1 MAEVKA
7 RVRVIQAFYFVVLS
21 TSQIDNYKEK

>member
-21 TSQIDNYKEK
+21 NSQIVNYKEK